1 VILALLIDRS
11 LHNVLL
17 ALLVAA
23 SASFKSDFPAAKV
36 KMDENGACIVS
47 ATSFN
52 ARGLGNT
59 PEAAARAFL
68 KRYAADFGI
77 TDDQKLLLQKSGSKG
92 KLRFERQIDGD
103 PVFDGDI
110 EVTVNGADSV
120 TRVKAE
126 PVPKESQGSFKLNK
140 QQAIDAAVAAT
151 SEVAR
156 ESHPKAVKGWR
167 LQGLELKRVWQ
178 VEMIAGT
185 PPNEWREYIDA
196 QDGSLLAREPV
207 GQQTKLKKRD
217 LAL

>member
-1 VILALLIDRS
+1 MILALLI
-11 LHNVLL
+11 
-17 ALLVAA
+17 AA
-23 SASFKSDFPAAKV
+23 SASFKADFPAAKV
-36 KMDENGACIVS
+36 KTDPNGMGIVS
-47 ATSFN
+47 ASGFT

-68 KRYAADFGI
+68 RRFAADFGI
-77 TDDQKLLLQKSGSKG
+77 APDQKLVLQKGSSKG
-92 KLRFERQIDGD
+92 KLRFERQIEGD
-103 PVFDGDI
+103 PIFDADI

-120 TRVKAE
+120 TKVSTA
-126 PVPKESQGSFKLNK
+126 PVPKESQGSFKFNK
-140 QQAIDAAVAAT
+140 QQALDAAVAAT

-156 ESHPKAVKGWR
+156 ESHPKAVRGWR

-178 VEMIAGT
+178 VDMIAGT

-196 QDGSLLAREPV
+196 DDGSLLAREPI

>member
-1 VILALLIDRS
+1 MILALLI
-11 LHNVLL
+11 
-17 ALLVAA
+17 AA

-36 KMDENGACIVS
+36 TTDPNGQGIVS
-47 ATSFN
+47 ASGFT

-77 TDDQKLLLQKSGSKG
+77 TGNQKLVLQKGGSKG
-92 KLRFERQIDGD
+92 KLRFERQIEGD
-103 PVFDGDI
+103 PVFDADI
-110 EVTVNGADSV
+110 EVTVNGAASV
-120 TRVKAE
+120 TKVSTAG
-126 PVPKESQGSFKLNK
+126 VPKQAEGSFKLNK
-140 QQAIDAAVAAT
+140 QQALDAAVAAT

-178 VEMIAGT
+178 VDLIAGT

-196 QDGSLLAREPV
+196 QDGSLLARVPI
-207 GQQTKLKKRD
+207 GQQAKPKKRD

>member
-1 VILALLIDRS
+1 VILALLID
-11 LHNVLL
+11 HNVLL

-23 SASFKSDFPAAKV
+23 SGSFKSEFPKAKV
-36 KMDENGACIVS
+36 TNDPNGLGIVS
-47 ATSFN
+47 ASGFT

-68 KRYAADFGI
+68 RRFAADFGI
-77 TDDQKLLLQKSGSKG
+77 TDDQKLVVHKGGSKG
-92 KLRFERQIDGD
+92 KLRFERQIEGD
-103 PVFDGDI
+103 PIFDADI

-120 TRVKAE
+120 TKVTTA

-140 QQAIDAAVAAT
+140 QQALDAAVAAT

-156 ESHPKAVKGWR
+156 ESHPKAVRGWR

-196 QDGSLLAREPV
+196 EDGSLLAREPA
-207 GQQTKLKKRD
+207 GAQAKLKKRD